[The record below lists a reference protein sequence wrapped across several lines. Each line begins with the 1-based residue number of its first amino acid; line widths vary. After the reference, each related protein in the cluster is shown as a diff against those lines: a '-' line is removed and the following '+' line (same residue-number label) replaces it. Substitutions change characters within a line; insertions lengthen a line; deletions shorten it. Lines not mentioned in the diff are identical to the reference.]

1 MSQILPIDKKQLRAC
16 LLCSLIKA
24 SRFTNQLL
32 FNASQFRSNGCENC
46 EEILQMRGS
55 MDRGKPTRNVALM
68 HPKDSWVGRWQRVD
82 KFQKGV
88 YAIVVYGR
96 VPEDVEDELD
106 RRGVTYRPRD
116 GSVKD

>member
-1 MSQILPIDKKQLRAC
+1 M
-16 LLCSLIKA
+16 
-24 SRFTNQLL
+24 
-32 FNASQFRSNGCENC
+32 
-46 EEILQMRGS
+46 EI
-55 MDRGKPTRNVALM
+55 
-68 HPKDSWVGRWQRVD
+68 D

-116 GSVKD
+116 GSVKDQKKRRKKAIWILLLLEMKSEKKK

>member
-1 MSQILPIDKKQLRAC
+1 M
-16 LLCSLIKA
+16 
-24 SRFTNQLL
+24 
-32 FNASQFRSNGCENC
+32 
-46 EEILQMRGS
+46 
-55 MDRGKPTRNVALM
+55 
-68 HPKDSWVGRWQRVD
+68 QRIEYTSKCISKCFID

-88 YAIVVYGR
+88 YAIVVSGR

>member
-16 LLCSLIKA
+16 LLCSLIK
-24 SRFTNQLL
+24 
-32 FNASQFRSNGCENC
+32 NASQFRSNGCENC

-55 MDRGKPTRNVALM
+55 MDRVTECTSGKFEGAIALM
-68 HPKDSWVGRWQRVD
+68 HPKESWVGRWQRVD

>member
-1 MSQILPIDKKQLRAC
+1 
-16 LLCSLIKA
+16 
-24 SRFTNQLL
+24 
-32 FNASQFRSNGCENC
+32 
-46 EEILQMRGS
+46 
-55 MDRGKPTRNVALM
+55 M
-68 HPKDSWVGRWQRVD
+68 HPKDSWVGRWQRVGKKLELCYLMHMFNSTFLID

>member
-1 MSQILPIDKKQLRAC
+1 
-16 LLCSLIKA
+16 
-24 SRFTNQLL
+24 
-32 FNASQFRSNGCENC
+32 
-46 EEILQMRGS
+46 
-55 MDRGKPTRNVALM
+55 M
-68 HPKDSWVGRWQRVD
+68 HPKDSWVARWQRVGKILDNKQMCFNVLKSSFYLD

-96 VPEDVEDELD
+96 VPEDVEDDLE